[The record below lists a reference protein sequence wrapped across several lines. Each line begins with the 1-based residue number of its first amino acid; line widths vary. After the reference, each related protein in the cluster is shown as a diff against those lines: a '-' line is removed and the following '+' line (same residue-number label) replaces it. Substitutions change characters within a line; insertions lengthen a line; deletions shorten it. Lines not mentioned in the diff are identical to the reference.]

1 MHVSKRAPFSH
12 RRRRTAAAAAAL
24 LTTAAMHGSAS
35 LGLRFNWT
43 LSAPVGVYREV
54 AGPSRRGDLALLC
67 LPSGIESL
75 GRARNYLSAGSCGR
89 GSSPVLKQV
98 VALPGD
104 EVEVQQNFIA
114 VNGRMLDRS
123 ELHDVDSLGRPL
135 AHVPLGH
142 RKVPDGEAWVLGIHR
157 ERSWDSRYFGP
168 IPIESIIGRMEPLFV
183 LGRSRD

>member
-1 MHVSKRAPFSH
+1 MNQGAPLSH
-12 RRRRTAAAAAAL
+12 RLRRTAAASAAL
-24 LTTAAMHGSAS
+24 ATTAAMHGSAS
-35 LGLRFNWT
+35 LDLRFNWT
-43 LSAPVGVYREV
+43 LSAPVGVYRELP
-54 AGPSRRGDLALLC
+54 GPSRRGDLALLC

-75 GRARNYLSAGSCGR
+75 GRARSYLSAGSCGS

-104 EVEVQQNFIA
+104 EVEVRQDFFA

-123 ELHDVDSLGRPL
+123 ELRDVDSIGRPL

-142 RKVPDGEAWVLGIHR
+142 RKVPDGEAWVLGIYR

-168 IPIESIIGRMEPLFV
+168 IPIESIIGRVEPLFV
-183 LGRSRD
+183 LERSRD

>member
-12 RRRRTAAAAAAL
+12 RFRSTAAASAAV

-43 LSAPVGVYREV
+43 LSAPVGVYRELP
-54 AGPSRRGDLALLC
+54 GPSRRGELALVC
-67 LPSGIESL
+67 LPSDIESL
-75 GRARNYLSAGSCGR
+75 GRARSYLSAGSCR
-89 GSSPVLKQV
+89 SGSSPVLKQV

-104 EVEVQQNFIA
+104 EVEVRQDFFA

-123 ELHDVDSLGRPL
+123 ELRDVDSLGRPL

-142 RKVPDGEAWVLGIHR
+142 RKVPDGQAWVLGIHR
-157 ERSWDSRYFGP
+157 ERSWDSRYFGA
-168 IPIESIIGRMEPLFV
+168 IPIESIIGRVEPLFI
-183 LGRSRD
+183 LERSRD

>member
-1 MHVSKRAPFSH
+1 M
-12 RRRRTAAAAAAL
+12 
-24 LTTAAMHGSAS
+24 LTTAAMHGTSS

-43 LSAPVGVYREV
+43 FSAPVGIYREIP
-54 AGPSRRGDLALLC
+54 GPSRCGDLALLC
-67 LPSGIESL
+67 LPSDLESL
-75 GRARNYLSAGSCGR
+75 GRARRYLSAGNCGR

-104 EVEVQQNFIA
+104 EVEVQQNFFA

-123 ELHDVDSLGRPL
+123 ELREVDSLGRPL

-157 ERSWDSRYFGP
+157 DRSWDSRYFGP
-168 IPIESIIGRMEPLFV
+168 IPIESIVVRVEPLLVF
-183 LGRSRD
+183 GRSD

>member
-1 MHVSKRAPFSH
+1 MHVIKRAPFSH

-168 IPIESIIGRMEPLFV
+168 IPIESIIGRVEPLFV